1 MKWLLKLFGRA
12 DGGYPALDVMIGD
25 AEKILG
31 FWAMPPLTDAGV
43 FSLAL
48 DGAILSLQFKGIVSS
63 RTRFRPPL
71 FALKKNGIVLG
82 ALGYYADLSGLI
94 IGILGAG
101 CSLGWEFLKLTGCIG
116 VNRLYAATINIYKDE
131 QSQ

>member
-1 MKWLLKLFGRA
+1 MIWLLKLFGRA

-31 FWAMPPLTDAGV
+31 FWAMPPLADAGV

-48 DGAILSLQFKGIVSS
+48 NGAIRSLQFKGIISR
-63 RTRFRPPL
+63 RTRFRPPFFTL
-71 FALKKNGIVLG
+71 EKNGIIFSAFG
-82 ALGYYADLSGLI
+82 FYCDCSGI
-94 IGILGAG
+94 IIRFFSAG
-101 CSLGWEFLKLTGCIG
+101 CPYGWEFLELTGSIG
-116 VNRLYAATINIYKDE
+116 VNRFSAATIDIYKGE